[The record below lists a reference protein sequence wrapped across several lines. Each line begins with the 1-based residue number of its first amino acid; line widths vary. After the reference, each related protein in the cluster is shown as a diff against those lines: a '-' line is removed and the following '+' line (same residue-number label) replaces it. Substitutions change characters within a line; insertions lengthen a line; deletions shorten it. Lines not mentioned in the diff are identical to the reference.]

1 MLIAVHGAARP
12 PAAAATSA
20 SSSMSPC
27 GGECRVGRTLLR
39 GGPSSPARG
48 ADPRRRQ
55 HRPIATNKPSTSAAA
70 RRPPIATP
78 SAAQA
83 AGAGRAPRRSISHAH
98 RCPRRCAAASRSSNI
113 SIIFPRKEFRE
124 KESATAASRRHQR
137 VGRIAGR
144 SADRWRWVGA
154 PLACARGFGASLVNM
169 LNQDRGALDRRKRLT
184 PPQRRRPDQ
193 RLQEFVPI
201 LEQID
206 ALRDALYDCTE
217 RLFDTVNK
225 SPADLRS
232 GYHRFLQLG
241 GSTATDFRRYLRGQ
255 PLPRYGNGA
264 SRGYGR
270 LRLIVK
276 TSSGQSKC

>member
-1 MLIAVHGAARP
+1 
-12 PAAAATSA
+12 
-20 SSSMSPC
+20 MSPC

-124 KESATAASRRHQR
+124 KELATAASRRRQR

-154 PLACARGFGASLVNM
+154 PLAAREDSARVRLICPTKLLIVQCRVFGDDPVAEPRCAA
-169 LNQDRGALDRRKRLT
+169 
-184 PPQRRRPDQ
+184 
-193 RLQEFVPI
+193 
-201 LEQID
+201 
-206 ALRDALYDCTE
+206 
-217 RLFDTVNK
+217 
-225 SPADLRS
+225 
-232 GYHRFLQLG
+232 
-241 GSTATDFRRYLRGQ
+241 
-255 PLPRYGNGA
+255 A
-264 SRGYGR
+264 SR
-270 LRLIVK
+270 
-276 TSSGQSKC
+276 SSNISIIDVAVWRRVSCWSHAAARWPVVAGARR

>member
-1 MLIAVHGAARP
+1 
-12 PAAAATSA
+12 
-20 SSSMSPC
+20 MSPC

-124 KESATAASRRHQR
+124 KESATAASRRRQR

-144 SADRWRWVGA
+144 SADRRRWVGA
-154 PLACARGFGASLVNM
+154 PLVRARDSARVWSICPTKLLSFQCRVFGDDPVAEP
-169 LNQDRGALDRRKRLT
+169 RGAAGSRSRNISIIDVAVWRRVSCWSHAAARW
-184 PPQRRRPDQ
+184 PVVAGARR
-193 RLQEFVPI
+193 
-201 LEQID
+201 
-206 ALRDALYDCTE
+206 
-217 RLFDTVNK
+217 
-225 SPADLRS
+225 
-232 GYHRFLQLG
+232 
-241 GSTATDFRRYLRGQ
+241 
-255 PLPRYGNGA
+255 
-264 SRGYGR
+264 
-270 LRLIVK
+270 
-276 TSSGQSKC
+276 

>member
-1 MLIAVHGAARP
+1 
-12 PAAAATSA
+12 
-20 SSSMSPC
+20 MSPC

-124 KESATAASRRHQR
+124 KNRRRRPAGGTSGSVGSRVAPLTDGDGSARPSRAREDSARVWLICPTKLLIVQCRVFGDDPVAEPRGAAASRSSNNIIIIDVAVWRR
-137 VGRIAGR
+137 VSCWSHAAARWPVVAG
-144 SADRWRWVGA
+144 
-154 PLACARGFGASLVNM
+154 AR
-169 LNQDRGALDRRKRLT
+169 R
-184 PPQRRRPDQ
+184 
-193 RLQEFVPI
+193 
-201 LEQID
+201 
-206 ALRDALYDCTE
+206 
-217 RLFDTVNK
+217 
-225 SPADLRS
+225 
-232 GYHRFLQLG
+232 
-241 GSTATDFRRYLRGQ
+241 
-255 PLPRYGNGA
+255 
-264 SRGYGR
+264 
-270 LRLIVK
+270 
-276 TSSGQSKC
+276 